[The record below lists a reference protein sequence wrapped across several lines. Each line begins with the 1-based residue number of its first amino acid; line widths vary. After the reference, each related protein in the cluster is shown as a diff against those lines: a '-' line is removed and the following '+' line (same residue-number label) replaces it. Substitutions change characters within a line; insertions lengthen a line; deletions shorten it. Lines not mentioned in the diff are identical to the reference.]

1 MMARD
6 SVVLGLELV
15 PPLLTLSIDQLACDI
30 ASLLSLRRH
39 DLICAA
45 RLDLP
50 GKCYCDLQ
58 GEIANSLITLL
69 PTLNEAE

>member
-1 MMARD
+1 MVRD
-6 SVVLGLELV
+6 DMVLGLEIV

-30 ASLLSLRRH
+30 ASLLPLSRH
-39 DLICAA
+39 DLLCPV

-50 GKCYCDLQ
+50 GRCYCDLQ
-58 GEIANSLITLL
+58 GEIANSLLTLL